1 MNLYT
6 IEKIRELE
14 QERLAAQRA
23 ALPFDDQ
30 KPRRKPVFGPL
41 AATAGRTLRR
51 FGEGLESW
59 GSPPRSENE
68 QPIRRGVR

>member
-6 IEKIRELE
+6 FEKLREIEMEL
-14 QERLAAQRA
+14 ASQRMS
-23 ALPFDDQ
+23 LPQ
-30 KPRRKPVFGPL
+30 PPEKPRRKPVFGPL

-59 GSPPRSENE
+59 ANAPAPDSD
-68 QPIRRGVR
+68 RGWPQVGG